1 MSQYLVWV
9 LLWLCV
15 CLMPV
20 GYDRAKFG
28 VTKIRSTHYGVPEF
42 FRNARFVSVSGFIL
56 FPLSTAIFWVVVLV
70 GWAVF
75 QDLTYARWNGSL
87 LGVMSLSIVF
97 LAMGT
102 VIRYLSVGHIRGRDP
117 DGRVLLQYVGVRPF
131 VVIGII
137 LLLVGSNITP
147 LMGNLEFNPLFKDL
161 NESAENTDA
170 P

>member
-1 MSQYLVWV
+1 
-9 LLWLCV
+9 
-15 CLMPV
+15 
-20 GYDRAKFG
+20 
-28 VTKIRSTHYGVPEF
+28 
-42 FRNARFVSVSGFIL
+42 
-56 FPLSTAIFWVVVLV
+56 
-70 GWAVF
+70 
-75 QDLTYARWNGSL
+75 
-87 LGVMSLSIVF
+87 MSLSIVF

-170 P
+170 PANYLTDPNEVRVIPEAKQGHRDCN